1 MGQKAIVADPGQ
13 LMATWGQMQLRA
25 IAFPFKT
32 PHDPE
37 NSNPCYFMGRSG
49 DCSPASIPPR
59 RMPLLRSS
67 PLFSRLNPALK
78 GNI

>member
-1 MGQKAIVADPGQ
+1 MIDRQFRQNAIVADPGQ
-13 LMATWGQMQLRA
+13 LVATWGQMQLRA

-49 DCSPASIPPR
+49 G
-59 RMPLLRSS
+59 L
-67 PLFSRLNPALK
+67 
-78 GNI
+78 